1 LRVHILEQK
10 TEIELLRKRDAESQK
25 AIAMLEA
32 RAKENEGECSDLHQL
47 SCYFSD

>member
-25 AIAMLEA
+25 AISMLEA
-32 RAKENEGECSDLHQL
+32 RAMENEGECSDLHQL
-47 SCYFSD
+47 FCFFSD